1 MNDHLIQKR
10 WISLLFLTAAL
21 LTLLAPL
28 TPIITPSRIDPHLAL
43 LSSFIFIPYPYYPPN
58 LTMLLLFHPHPPL
71 ASPDARLRKYEFL
84 RHTEEVMHFYYYFL

>member
-71 ASPDARLRKYEFL
+71 TSTARLRKYEFL

>member
-71 ASPDARLRKYEFL
+71 ASTARLRKYEFL